1 MSTKHLE
8 NPVTLTLE
16 AADVFYMRE
25 FLYEERISAEV
36 DFSEVEKLHNDR
48 GRQAAKITLSRE
60 HTKMTKIIDALD
72 AALDAADVRE
82 DLAKKIASKADALQA
97 FDEAIATM
105 EAEKEG
111 RQ

>member
-36 DFSEVEKLHNDR
+36 DFSKVEKLHNDR
-48 GRQAAKITLSRE
+48 GRRAAKMTLSRE
-60 HTKMTKIIDALD
+60 RTKMTKIIDALD
-72 AALDAADVRE
+72 AVLDAADVRE
-82 DLAKKIASKADALQA
+82 DLAKKIASTADALQA
-97 FDEAIATM
+97 SDKVIAMRET
-105 EAEKEG
+105 EKEAG
-111 RQ
+111 Q

>member
-16 AADVFYMRE
+16 AADVFYLRE

-48 GRQAAKITLSRE
+48 GRRAAKITLSRE

-72 AALDAADVRE
+72 AVLDAADVRE